1 MWNHHSIPDAQQ
13 LSALPIL
20 PLTRVV
26 LLPGMALPINVHEPA
41 SHALVD
47 HVRHHGQHLGV
58 PLAMPGVPLPR
69 VFTLARILSHVEIG
83 RGRCLIRVVGVG
95 RVEAAYPP
103 TEQPLRALAVR
114 ALDEPRPRDPL
125 QLAILRAQV
134 ERILADTGESSLAL
148 RTLLDVRDDRVF
160 LYTLT
165 ACLPVLEL
173 MPHVALAGAEHGA
186 GLHAGLHAELDA
198 ELDADELPTAQQQSL
213 AAANADERAALLV
226 ARTAAVLVA
235 LGRRFSAT
243 LH

>member
-1 MWNHHSIPDAQQ
+1 MWNHHSIPDSQQ

-41 SHALVD
+41 SHELVD

-58 PLAMPGVPLPR
+58 PLALPGAPLPR

-95 RVEAAYPP
+95 RVEVTHPP
-103 TEQPLRALAVR
+103 PEHAPEPPRTPAVRALAVR
-114 ALDEPRPRDPL
+114 ALAETRPRDPL
-125 QLAILRAQV
+125 QLSILRAQV
-134 ERILADTGESSLAL
+134 ERILAGSSESNLAL

-160 LYTLT
+160 LYALT

-173 MPHVALAGAEHGA
+173 MPHLALASAE
-186 GLHAGLHAELDA
+186 AEADP
-198 ELDADELPTAQQQSL
+198 ELDADDLPSAQQQSL
-213 AAANADERAALLV
+213 AAATADERAALLI

-235 LGRRFSAT
+235 LGRSLDAT